1 MKEKKHYCTPQF
13 TCYDFIEE
21 DSIIETSSSTAEATG
36 VGFGTFDDEPG
47 NNGSKKIIN
56 FNDNLFE

>member
-21 DSIIETSSSTAEATG
+21 DSIIETSSPSTAEG
-36 VGFGTFDDEPG
+36 HGYDFEGGFDETD
-47 NNGSKKIIN
+47 NESKKIN
-56 FNDNLFE
+56 FIDNPF